1 MFELLQDIVNILK
14 TSSIAEERGKGV
26 RSKFWA
32 AYKESVWLGLFSAVN
47 TAFIIAMQPNPLDTT
62 NRSSRPAHPDHGQRY
77 LCPAQPAI
85 ISSITSYSSSNF
97 WMQALAYMSLAL
109 SLITHRFGS
118 GSLEQRCKQRHRK
131 FKGIEKWRFEDLLES
146 LADLLKGSLFLFA
159 LSLAAWMWKQQ
170 QTISILIISATA
182 FGFVFYVATILA
194 AVVDPNCPF
203 QTRLSSAFHHLLFQT
218 RRSRAFH
225 RILSE
230 MRQYLA
236 YHRFPFVRRLFS
248 FSRNL
253 QKREEPISSPMA
265 WMLSISTNP
274 DAVSAAFELMA
285 NMSQTSSIPNSQSL
299 CYTMR
304 AMFMNCFNEEGKIL
318 VEDDALTYGKSL
330 IQVSKNAT
338 NMSDILLHNT
348 EAQGMNFWTLWHT
361 LYLRQALDVCQR
373 SHVRMKEG
381 DEDAKVRSLCQA
393 DIRTA
398 LRMVVPTGADGFADP
413 DGQSWDGKFGQGL
426 DLPDVH
432 WLMDIATQFL
442 ATQDLEAAG
451 DALML
456 LSGVLKN
463 PSFLTQDD
471 IIRYLNSTHD
481 QSHQTHVSYARWC
494 RIVLHAAYGVLDN
507 NRDLSCHDPLSQAV
521 LKSICPPVDR
531 DHDQDQFSDAIKLLN
546 FTQWDHGTRL
556 ASSPLPSIQ
565 LLVLRVLPAPK
576 VDTLERFVAY
586 CRALVHHMDEYQ
598 PVELHHAALRAA
610 CGVTQDLPMIA
621 ADGELRDIVSELSRA
636 LLTVVHPHHIDAD
649 YDIYYLRLIFVLA
662 GSPAWLRRS
671 DEDVHIKRCIRI
683 IPEFHDRPPPS
694 FFYLAGIFLRIKVAH
709 SGRPAPQL
717 ATIDGEEWWDLTR
730 MAWHVAGR
738 PNDQEHD
745 RPDCD
750 VLDDGIDIV
759 KALVTVTEMFMPQD
773 APTNELEFLRDGL
786 GDTLKKL
793 GSQQSPVDE
802 SIVSAVR
809 GLKDVVDRRLN
820 PQG

>member
-1 MFELLQDIVNILK
+1 MPGQILLNHH
-14 TSSIAEERGKGV
+14 T
-26 RSKFWA
+26 
-32 AYKESVWLGLFSAVN
+32 LFSFRAIQITVN
-47 TAFIIAMQPNPLDTT
+47 GTSAATA
-62 NRSSRPAHPDHGQRY
+62 SDHFV
-77 LCPAQPAI
+77 L
-85 ISSITSYSSSNF
+85 TSYSSSNF

-109 SLITHRFGS
+109 SLIVAFGAVLGKQWLNYYKTHRFGS
-118 GSLEQRCKQRHRK
+118 VHSNSDASRGT
-131 FKGIEKWRFEDLLES
+131 GN
-146 LADLLKGSLFLFA
+146 LLKGSLFLFA
-159 LSLAAWMWKQQ
+159 LSLAAWMWRQQ
-170 QTISILIISATA
+170 QTISVLIISATA

-194 AVVDPNCPF
+194 AVVDPNYAPL
-203 QTRLSSAFHHLLFQT
+203 QSLPPDPIRDA
-218 RRSRAFH
+218 
-225 RILSE
+225 
-230 MRQYLA
+230 QYLA

-330 IQVSKNAT
+330 IQVSKNAS

-494 RIVLHAAYGVLDN
+494 RIVLHAAYRVLDN
-507 NRDLSCHDPLSQAV
+507 NHDLSCHDPLSQAV

-662 GSPAWLRRS
+662 ESFPNFMIDLLL
-671 DEDVHIKRCIRI
+671 
-683 IPEFHDRPPPS
+683 PS
-694 FFYLAGIFLRIKVAH
+694 FTSPEYSLRIKVAH